1 MRRPV
6 SRMFA
11 ETADAKLCVERQR
24 LEIEPRRRDVFA
36 EIPGTDVEARLSQC
50 IEQFAWDEVNLP
62 QVWRL
67 RLSAR
72 QISVPDKLAV
82 VSIAF
87 DPMSRRQNDGEAG
100 SLAESML
107 GIERYGDDRSSQN
120 RLFSEVVG
128 GALGQRRRPAH

>member
-1 MRRPV
+1 MWRPV
-6 SRMFA
+6 SRIFTEAPIWSSVLKGDVSGSSPAVAKFSPRSPGPTSKPEFA
-11 ETADAKLCVERQR
+11 VQR
-24 LEIEPRRRDVFA
+24 
-36 EIPGTDVEARLSQC
+36 
-50 IEQFAWDEVNLP
+50 QFAQDEMDLP
-62 QVWRL
+62 LVWRP

-82 VSIAF
+82 VGIAF

-100 SLAESML
+100 SLAELML

-120 RLFSEVVG
+120 RLFSEGVG